1 MVGKSEDG
9 RFLEGLRVLVV
20 EDEVWIAL
28 DLEAAFVD
36 WSSGGGTVRDP

>member
-36 WSSGGGTVRDP
+36 